1 MSRSQP
7 KPKIIFKTLE
17 DLIKS
22 SSLSKQNSNCRKD
35 SISNTI
41 PLKSNIDLHGK
52 SLNKSTSKVSIK
64 SRQKE
69 RSNYEVQVDKQH
81 KNSQSMYDDIQQ

>member
-22 SSLSKQNSNCRKD
+22 SSISKKTVT
-35 SISNTI
+35 SISED
-41 PLKSNIDLHGK
+41 LKSQTVPMRSVTEASTH
-52 SLNKSTSKVSIK
+52 SLIK
-64 SRQKE
+64 SSSKG
-69 RSNYEVQVDKQH
+69 SVQ
-81 KNSQSMYDDIQQ
+81 SR